1 MSSNLNGARR
11 EQLGSRGARKLR
23 AQGRIP
29 ANIQGEGKPHAD
41 IHIDQRSF
49 LAARRKHEKM
59 FDIDLGDKS
68 ETVLI
73 KEMQYDAFGD
83 QVIHVE
89 FRRVTRGVPIEAE
102 VEVHFEGQARGG
114 VLQVVHH
121 LVKIKAIPS
130 KIPDEIR
137 FNAEALKAHETVK
150 AKDLQLPEGVS
161 LISAP
166 DFVLAIVADA
176 TKVDAPP
183 PAAAEGEAPKA

>member
-1 MSSNLNGARR
+1 MSTQLKGGRR
-11 EQLGSRGARKLR
+11 ESVGSRSARKLR
-23 AQGRIP
+23 ADGRIP

-41 IHIDQRSF
+41 IHIDSRAF
-49 LAARRKHEKM
+49 LTARRHHEKM
-59 FDIDLGDKS
+59 FDIDLGDKT

-83 QVIHVE
+83 QLIHIE
-89 FRRVTRGVPIEAE
+89 FRRVTRGVAIDAE

-130 KIPDEIR
+130 KIPDEILV
-137 FNAEALKAHETVK
+137 NVESLKAHETFK
-150 AKDLQLPEGVS
+150 AKDLKLPEGVTLVS
-161 LISAP
+161 SP

-183 PAAAEGEAPKA
+183 PAAAEGEVPKP